1 MTLTKNK
8 MVREIGRRTRL
19 KNRDVQ
25 AMLEAL
31 IDVWTEELVAG
42 GRIELEN
49 FLVLETQT
57 IDRGE
62 QRGMLVNGEVPRVI
76 RRVVVRGSKRLK
88 DCLNCATKERN
99 TISSDDITSKRNLLD
114 RKDTSSSANNILNF
128 MCDE

>member
-8 MVREIGRRTRL
+8 MIREIGRRTRL

-49 FLVLETQT
+49 FFVLEVQT

-62 QRGMLVNGEVPRVI
+62 NAGALKGGDAPRYV
-76 RRVVVRGSKRLK
+76 RRVGLRLSKRLK
-88 DCLNCATKERN
+88 AQLN
-99 TISSDDITSKRNLLD
+99 D
-114 RKDTSSSANNILNF
+114 
-128 MCDE
+128 

>member
-1 MTLTKNK
+1 MSLNKNK

-19 KNRDVQ
+19 KNQDVQ
-25 AMLEAL
+25 LMLETL

-62 QRGMLVNGEVPRVI
+62 HSGTLTSGDAPRYV
-76 RRVVVRGSKRLK
+76 RRVSLRVSKKLK
-88 DCLNCATKERN
+88 L
-99 TISSDDITSKRNLLD
+99 
-114 RKDTSSSANNILNF
+114 ILQTN
-128 MCDE
+128 